1 MAKKKKTTKGSKKS
15 TAAKAVGHLD
25 AKTPPQLELESVE
38 RELEVARHEAETARS
53 HVGGFR
59 PAEFTSSHNMALREE
74 LLRSQEEAAEYEAYM
89 SKKTERQQLKVQSI
103 SDRNQQAIDTV
114 KAERD
119 RKSKYYADLT
129 KTLQDAILERERDLA
144 KVTQQ
149 LEEMSEL
156 AIRETFRLTAVNLQS
171 HRRSQEQEIAALE
184 AEIDRLQ
191 KAHESELEQVKAD
204 LLHEKIR
211 FQRDATQEVI
221 KLEQAAAKEAIE
233 CLDEHSQNVRE
244 SNQQLRRQLVQLFSE
259 NKALREREDM
269 LKKQHGELQRLLQL
283 SAPHEESPRVGG
295 LDATARSTGRKT
307 LRGPAFL

>member
-15 TAAKAVGHLD
+15 TAAKVPKAAPVAGPTAAEISLR
-25 AKTPPQLELESVE
+25 LELESVE
-38 RELEVARHEAETARS
+38 RELEVARHEAETAR
-53 HVGGFR
+53 
-59 PAEFTSSHNMALREE
+59 SHNMALREE

-156 AIRETFRLTAVNLQS
+156 AS

-283 SAPHEESPRVGG
+283 SAPREESPRVGG